1 MAWAREKFSRPF
13 APRAQE
19 TQRLT
24 TTFGRPAAIRLKFT
38 RETPA
43 TTASKPPKIKKSV
56 DTFQRIPLKGRST
69 PGPLTKIRTK
79 KNKVETRRAFQ
90 QKPVLSPSSTS

>member
-1 MAWAREKFSRPF
+1 MAWARQKFSRPF

-19 TQRLT
+19 TQRLK

-43 TTASKPPKIKKSV
+43 TTDEQTPKSQKKY
-56 DTFQRIPLKGRST
+56 
-69 PGPLTKIRTK
+69 
-79 KNKVETRRAFQ
+79 
-90 QKPVLSPSSTS
+90 